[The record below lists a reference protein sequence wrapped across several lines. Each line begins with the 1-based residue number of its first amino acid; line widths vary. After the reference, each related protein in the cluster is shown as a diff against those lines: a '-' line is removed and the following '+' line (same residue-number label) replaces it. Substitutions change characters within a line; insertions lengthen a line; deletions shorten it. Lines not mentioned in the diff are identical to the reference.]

1 MGAVPGAPAFSS
13 LTGQTGG
20 ALGKAASTAGETVPL
35 GETSLSWSGYFQ
47 ALGTLFLLLAALWLL
62 VWLLRRYGKF
72 RFLPQPGAL
81 PRSALHLE
89 AQLPLG
95 PRKGVMVVRFL
106 DKRLVLGVTD
116 QQITLLTET
125 DVCHEQDSAEFQE
138 VMDAERRR
146 KTDA

>member
-1 MGAVPGAPAFSS
+1 MADAALAAAAHNATAVSPAAV
-13 LTGQTGG
+13 GQAASAAG
-20 ALGKAASTAGETVPL
+20 ALPL

-72 RFLPQPGAL
+72 RFLPRAGAL
-81 PRSALHLE
+81 PSGALQVE

-106 DKRLVLGVTD
+106 DKRLLLGVTD

-125 DVCHEQDSAEFQE
+125 DLDHEQDSAEFQQMLE
-138 VMDAERRR
+138 AERRR

>member
-1 MGAVPGAPAFSS
+1 MRAASGASGGSPLA
-13 LTGQTGG
+13 GQTGA
-20 ALGKAASTAGETVPL
+20 ALGEAASTAAGTMPL

-72 RFLPQPGAL
+72 RFLPQPGIL
-81 PRSALHLE
+81 PRNALHME

-125 DVCHEQDSAEFQE
+125 DVQHEQDSAEFQE
-138 VMDAERRR
+138 VMDAEQRR